1 MGGWASVGDDAGVA
15 GTGVSIGGGAVGSP
29 PQANR
34 TTRTAKNIK
43 TSNAAGPTVESLQGV
58 GIMGAILY
66 LRIDVPMNHTT
77 LPKPI
82 PRWDAHLGILKT
94 TESTP
99 RLLISPFGPNWAAT
113 GSAV

>member
-29 PQANR
+29 PQADR

-77 LPKPI
+77 LP
-82 PRWDAHLGILKT
+82 
-94 TESTP
+94 S
-99 RLLISPFGPNWAAT
+99 
-113 GSAV
+113 VV